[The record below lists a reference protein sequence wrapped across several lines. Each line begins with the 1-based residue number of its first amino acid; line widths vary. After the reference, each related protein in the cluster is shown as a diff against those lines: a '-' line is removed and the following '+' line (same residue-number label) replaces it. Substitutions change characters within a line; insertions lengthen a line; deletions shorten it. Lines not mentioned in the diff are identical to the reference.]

1 MECPRESDLPTDD
14 QNAATETPNEIVA
27 ETLVAKGQRA
37 AAAAMDAAAKAKRW
51 PLTTIGL
58 GIGSAAV
65 VAALLYANRH
75 RKK

>member
-1 MECPRESDLPTDD
+1 MPTTDD
-14 QNAATETPNEIVA
+14 QESTNEIIA
-27 ETLVAKGQRA
+27 ETLAVTQQRA
-37 AAAAMDAAAKAKRW
+37 AAAASAALAKAKRW

>member
-1 MECPRESDLPTDD
+1 MPTTDD
-14 QNAATETPNEIVA
+14 QESTNEIIA
-27 ETLVAKGQRA
+27 ETLAVTQQRA
-37 AAAAMDAAAKAKRW
+37 AAAASTALAKAKRW